1 MVGSSE
7 RPLIGSFSVMVK
19 SLRTFILSCN
29 QFMPHYLCSWYR
41 APQLGHAGA
50 QRGRHHQPGQVGDH
64 RQVPQEQ
71 TPETQIRNLGE

>member
-1 MVGSSE
+1 MSS
-7 RPLIGSFSVMVK
+7 
-19 SLRTFILSCN
+19 
-29 QFMPHYLCSWYR
+29 YLCSWYR

-50 QRGRHHQPGQVGDH
+50 QRGRHHQPGQVGDN